1 MKHAQ
6 RGRFI
11 TVEGGE
17 GTGKSTLI
25 QGLREAL
32 PPETLFTREPGGSEG
47 AEEIRALLVTGEAG
61 RWDATAETLLLN
73 AGRRDHVIRVI
84 EPAMRKGCDV
94 ICDRFV
100 DSTRLTFVLDAPAQ
114 IGLERASARGGAE
127 RFESMGL
134 EFHAAVRE
142 AFLDIAASE
151 PKRCSVIDARMTEQE
166 VLSEAI
172 SPIWPL
178 TRCSRVARRLARQK
192 MTRPIQGWPLET
204 SRASSLSSAPS
215 MKKPASC
222 APRFPWSRCA
232 HCGVTSHCRRIGGI
246 GAA

>member
-100 DSTRLTFVLDAPAQ
+100 DSTRVYQGQRGVSRDSIDRLHEEFVGLDPSLTFVLDAPAQ

-172 SPIWPL
+172 SLIA
-178 TRCSRVARRLARQK
+178 ARLN
-192 MTRPIQGWPLET
+192 T
-204 SRASSLSSAPS
+204 
-215 MKKPASC
+215 
-222 APRFPWSRCA
+222 
-232 HCGVTSHCRRIGGI
+232 
-246 GAA
+246 